1 MTSMDALILSG
12 GDCSPELVQATGKE
26 ERALIEVGER
36 AMVVRVLEALRAT
49 TGIERIAVVGS
60 ERVFDKCS
68 TVSGDIVHVA
78 AGDQMTQNFARG
90 VGALKE
96 NSAADGQVLVC
107 TCDIPL
113 VSSSTFEQLMQSA
126 ARDNLELA
134 YPIVRRSVCEAAF
147 PDGKRTYVQLRDGEF
162 TGGNALVVP
171 LRIVE
176 DINAL
181 LESAYNA
188 RKNPLGLAKLLG
200 PGFLWKFVR
209 KQLSIRDVE
218 ERARR
223 VLDCRVGAV
232 PMSDAIIAFD
242 VDKVSDWQ
250 QAVQYQEKTRV

>member
-1 MTSMDALILSG
+1 MDALILAG
-12 GDCSPELVQATGKE
+12 GGCSPELAQATGRD

-36 AMVVRVLEALRAT
+36 AMVVRVLEVLRAT
-49 TGIERIAVVGS
+49 AGIERVAVVGS
-60 ERVFDKCS
+60 ERVLDKCS
-68 TVSGDIVHVA
+68 AFSDHIVRVKSA
-78 AGDQMTQNFARG
+78 DKMTQNFARG

-96 NSAADGQVLVC
+96 NSPANAQVLVC

-113 VSSSTFEQLMQSA
+113 VSSGTFEQLMQSA
-126 ARDNLELA
+126 TRDHLELA
-134 YPIVRRSVCEAAF
+134 YPIVRRSLCEAAF
-147 PDGKRTYVQLRDGEF
+147 PGGKRTYVQLRDGEF

-171 LRIVE
+171 LRIV
-176 DINAL
+176 DNINAL

-200 PGFLWKFVR
+200 PNFLWKFVR

-232 PMSDAIIAFD
+232 QMSDPTIAFD

-250 QAVQYQEKTRV
+250 QAVQYQEKTRL

>member
-1 MTSMDALILSG
+1 MDALILAG
-12 GDCSPELVQATGKE
+12 GDCSPDLAAATGKE

-36 AMVVRVLEALRAT
+36 AMVIRVLEALRAT
-49 TGIERIAVVGS
+49 AGIERVAVVGS
-60 ERVFDKCS
+60 ERVLDKCAS
-68 TVSGDIVHVA
+68 FSSDIVRVA
-78 AGDQMTQNFARG
+78 AGDKMTQNFARG

-96 NSAADGQVLVC
+96 NSATNAQVLVC

-113 VSSSTFEQLMQSA
+113 VSSSTFEQLIQLA

-147 PDGKRTYVQLRDGEF
+147 PQGKRTYVQLRDGEF

-171 LRIVE
+171 LRIV
-176 DINAL
+176 DNINAL

-200 PGFLWKFVR
+200 PNFLWKFVR

-218 ERARR
+218 ESAQR

-232 PMSDAIIAFD
+232 PMSDAAIAFD
-242 VDKVSDWQ
+242 VDKESDWQ
-250 QAVQYQEKTRV
+250 QAVQFQEKTRL